1 MSCWGAQSSML
12 ISAFAWG
19 YSATIFPSHFE
30 MLMRFH
36 STICSPSHW
45 SLNHFNAYR
54 CLCNQEEAEYHND
67 YGVAGYSGDNGL
79 ATVARFNR
87 TDGIAIG
94 ASGNM
99 YVSDF
104 YYNVIRMIT
113 KSTGII
119 TMVAGTG
126 HHQSFGYNFYYA
138 GDGYPATNATLNGPA
153 GIAVDA

>member
-1 MSCWGAQSSML
+1 MTTVEG
-12 ISAFAWG
+12 
-19 YSATIFPSHFE
+19 T
-30 MLMRFH
+30 
-36 STICSPSHW
+36 
-45 SLNHFNAYR
+45 
-54 CLCNQEEAEYHND
+54 
-67 YGVAGYSGDNGL
+67 GVAGYTGDNGL
-79 ATVARFNR
+79 AIEARFNR

-94 ASGNM
+94 ASGNI

-119 TMVAGTG
+119 TTVAGTG
-126 HHQSFGYNFYYA
+126 HHQSFGYNHYHA